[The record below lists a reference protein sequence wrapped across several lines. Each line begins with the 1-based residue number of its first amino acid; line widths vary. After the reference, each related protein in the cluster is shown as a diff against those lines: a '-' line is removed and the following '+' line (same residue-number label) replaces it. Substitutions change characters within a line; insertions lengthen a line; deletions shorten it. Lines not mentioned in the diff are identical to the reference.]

1 MTVITPLRTYTPSNN
16 PASNM
21 ASGIQSSTVVVSLQ
35 SAKNAPDALDNPA
48 ALKTAFGDQCDW
60 QVLAKHLQRIIQS
73 LNDDPQSED
82 ADLASRLKD
91 TSMAVCEDSS
101 YARRHALGP
110 SDKVSL
116 QAFIQGKGLSVPKNL
131 AALITLS
138 SVVTRKGQ
146 TPPLGSFAGALAWP
160 VRLSVQDQRAIAA
173 LLRDP
178 SCGLPGLPLADTD
191 KGVLGYL
198 LSGSS
203 VSAADVNVATRAM
216 EKLLGSPKAQALGQ
230 AIQAK
235 LGGLATATSINDYLM
250 AAIQLG
256 LDREPGFDLAQ
267 PQHWGMPASEVIA
280 GLNSHLIA
288 KGRATEQTSTLATRL
303 LLAATAPE
311 FLVRDIP
318 RSVTYGSLTW
328 TQLAIATARIEAD
341 SPGRSLNLSY
351 AEVLAYGEQVDTR
364 TPALQTIQQ
373 NALADWGRANG
384 WLASET
390 PADADY
396 DSVRIEFNRQMQA
409 LTMAK
414 NLAQTPMPSRRE
426 MALAAL
432 KEAFPDLDP
441 TLFETPSL
449 VKVFRIP
456 GRTGLFPGM
465 RSMLDVVMHG
475 EKLGSDEHWESR
487 DKRIPA
493 TAFCNLYESGKLAVA
508 APFKADYEHAITSIE
523 KGQQGL
529 AQYLMS
535 TLPLQDR
542 KHLEY
547 GQLEFFHT
555 NDYTIAMD
563 MTSKPTLR
571 TRGHTLRVKTTLNGE
586 VNVYEIDTRRA
597 TIEKQNYWK
606 TRYTPPYTEKNLHHR
621 EANVISKTTLFD
633 PFKDEADQAREQR
646 ASVAITPKPGSAR
659 VDYIGRVFAKS
670 LDLHNDDLLQQA
682 RGVTSFD
689 QNAASAAAVGE
700 FFLNLIPLRSA
711 IVNFSN
717 GNVADG
723 LLDLGL
729 DLIGLVTAG
738 AGKAAQVG
746 KAVSKGVSSLR
757 GVAKLA
763 RIIGAVGIEA
773 FNPLG
778 GLGDFVVGVTGL
790 VKTGARRVIG
800 KSIEGLHRLR
810 GASGSYDL
818 LKAASQQH
826 GAAAI
831 GTFKVAG
838 DTVEGAAVL
847 HKGQW
852 YALDPEKLRPYG
864 SPLDAFA
871 PNTRAINGT
880 VQAKVIPQGAQLNN
894 ALHAAFKMP
903 DSTISAL
910 SRNSQGVYVAANG
923 HQSYIR
929 HTDHL
934 GQSAVYEV
942 RQVTRTEEGV
952 VQARIYHNNRQTEL
966 LVQHVQGDQWQRLGA
981 KGGYPFP
988 VNSDCGRE
996 IGSGAEAVLYE
1007 SRDGNSVYK
1016 CYDTDVESFDANAVR
1031 DQADYLNAYYGEGF
1045 AQAFTDSG
1053 DAYIKMKKLDGVSL
1067 KDIDHNS
1074 LPVGVRALLDDAIKS
1089 MEDKGIF
1096 QGDLHLGNFLYSA
1109 KDKKIYPVDI
1119 SSRSSTPFAKGVP
1132 LPDDVKSEYDLE
1144 KDDLYYEFGR
1154 LLMAA

>member
-1 MTVITPLRTYTPSNN
+1 MTVITPSRIYTPSIT
-16 PASNM
+16 PAGSPSLGVQSP
-21 ASGIQSSTVVVSLQ
+21 AVAEQLPPSITSSTS
-35 SAKNAPDALDNPA
+35 LDNPA
-48 ALKTAFGDQCDW
+48 ALKTAFGNNCDW
-60 QVLAKHLQRIIQS
+60 QTLAKNLQRISQMF
-73 LNDDPQSED
+73 NDDPQPTGTE
-82 ADLASRLKD
+82 LAACLKNM
-91 TSMAVCEDSS
+91 SMVVCEDSS
-101 YARRHALGP
+101 YYRKYALTAN
-110 SDKVSL
+110 DKVSL
-116 QAFIQGKGLSVPKNL
+116 EAFIQNNGLSLPKTL
-131 AALITLS
+131 AELIELS
-138 SVVTRKGQ
+138 GVVAKKAQ
-146 TPPLGSFAGALAWP
+146 TPPLGNFAGALAWP
-160 VRLSVQDQRAIAA
+160 VPLSAHDQSVITA
-173 LLRDP
+173 LLQDANT
-178 SCGLPGLPLADTD
+178 GLAGLPLADPD

-203 VSAADVNVATRAM
+203 VTDAELGTASRAM

-230 AIQAK
+230 AIQSK
-235 LGGLATATSINDYLM
+235 LSGLPTDTSINDYLM

-256 LDREPGFDLAQ
+256 LGPASDFDLAQ
-267 PQHWGMPASEVIA
+267 PQHWGVPASEVIA
-280 GLNSHLIA
+280 GLSSHLIT
-288 KGRATEQTSTLATRL
+288 KGRATAQTTKLATRL
-303 LLAATAPE
+303 LLAKTAPE

-328 TQLAIATARIEAD
+328 AQLAIATAKLEAD
-341 SPGRSLNLSY
+341 SPGRALNLSY
-351 AEVLAYGEQVDTR
+351 AEVLAYGEQVNMS
-364 TPALQTIQQ
+364 TPVLQGIQQ
-373 NALADWGRANG
+373 KALMDWGRVNG
-384 WLASET
+384 LTSDAPTE
-390 PADADY
+390 ADHEAL
-396 DSVRIEFNRQMQA
+396 RLEFNRQIQA
-409 LTMAK
+409 LTSASS
-414 NLAQTPMPSRRE
+414 LAQTPVPSRRE

-432 KEAFPDLDP
+432 KQAFPALDP
-441 TLFETPSL
+441 ALFEAPSL
-449 VKVFRIP
+449 TRVFRIS
-456 GRTGLFPGM
+456 GRTGVFPGM
-465 RSMLDVVMHG
+465 RSMLDIVMHG
-475 EKLGSDEHWESR
+475 EKLGTDEHWESR

-493 TAFCNLYESGKLAVA
+493 SAFCSLYESGKLEVA
-508 APFKADYEHAITSIE
+508 ELFKAGYDQSITAIE

-535 TLPLQDR
+535 TLPPQDR
-542 KHLEY
+542 KNLEY

-555 NDYTIAMD
+555 NDYTMAMD
-563 MTSKPTLR
+563 ITSKPVLR

-586 VNVYEIDTRRA
+586 VNIYEIDTRRA

-606 TRYTPPYTEKNLHHR
+606 TRYTAPYTDKKLHHR
-621 EANVISKTTLFD
+621 EANVISKTVLFD
-633 PFKDEADQAREQR
+633 PFKNEIDQAGEQPVPS
-646 ASVAITPKPGSAR
+646 AGTSKPGSAR
-659 VDYIGRVFAKS
+659 TDYIGRVFAKS
-670 LDLHNDDLLQQA
+670 LDLHNDDLVQQA

-689 QNAASAAAVGE
+689 KDAATNAAIGE
-700 FFLNLIPLRSA
+700 FFLNLVPLRSA

-729 DLIGLVTAG
+729 DLIGLVTLG
-738 AGKAAQVG
+738 AGKAAQAG
-746 KAVSKGVSSLR
+746 KAFSKGISSL
-757 GVAKLA
+757 GGAAKAA
-763 RIIGAVGIEA
+763 RFMGAAAVEA

-778 GLGDFVVGVTGL
+778 GVGDLAVGVAGFIKKG
-790 VKTGARRVIG
+790 VSRVIS
-800 KSIEGLHRLR
+800 KSLEGVHRLR

-818 LKAASQQH
+818 LKAASQQY

-831 GTFKVAG
+831 GTFKLAG
-838 DTVEGAAVL
+838 NTVEGGAVL

-852 YALDPEKLRPYG
+852 YALDVKHQRPYG

-871 PNTRAINGT
+871 ANTHAINGAI
-880 VQAKVIPQGAQLNN
+880 QAKVIPQGAQLNN
-894 ALHAAFKMP
+894 VLHSAFQLP
-903 DSTISAL
+903 ESTISGL

-988 VNSDCGRE
+988 VNNDCGRE

-1016 CYDTDVESFDANAVR
+1016 CYDTEVESFDINAVR

-1045 AQAFTDSG
+1045 AQAFTDMG

-1067 KDIDHNS
+1067 KDLQHNS
-1074 LPVGVRALLDDAIKS
+1074 LPVEVRALLDDAIKS

-1096 QGDLHLGNFLYSA
+1096 QGDLHLGNFLYLA
-1109 KDKKIYPVDI
+1109 KDNKIYPVDI
-1119 SSRSSTPFAKGVP
+1119 SSRSSTRFTEGVP
-1132 LPDDVKSEYDLE
+1132 LPDDVRSEYDLE
-1144 KDDLYYEFGR
+1144 KGDLYDDFDK